1 MQIEVISTGTEL
13 LKGSNVNTNLA
24 TIGRA
29 FGTIGKTVHRAQTV
43 GDDREA
49 LIAAFHLAA
58 LTGDVILVT
67 GGLGPTADDLTR
79 DVAAEFFGMPLIRS
93 RELADNLRRYYRRR
107 HGTGPIPA
115 TLFRQADVPQGAVVL
130 PNANG
135 SAPGL
140 YLNTTYAGH
149 ACHVFLLPGPPVEM
163 EPILDAEVL
172 PRLAALG
179 DDSDRTL
186 TRGFLVAGGAEL
198 MIEETLAPRF
208 RDCAVALAYC
218 ASAEGTRVFL
228 SAADAAL
235 LDEKFTE
242 AHQLFSGSALPEGCL
257 SLAEGLVRLLKEQH
271 RTLSLAESCTGG
283 LTAAAITA
291 VPGASEVFLGSVT
304 AYDNRVKAT
313 VLGVPEMLLAT
324 SGAVSADCAMAMT
337 RGVRQLLHT
346 DCSAAITGIAGPGG
360 GTPEKPVGLVYVAA
374 ACGDRE
380 AVREC
385 RFRGNRESIR
395 LRSRAAALQLLYQ
408 LVTGAPTKG

>member
-13 LKGSNVNTNLA
+13 LKGSNINTNLA
-24 TIGRA
+24 AIGCA
-29 FGTIGKTVHRAQTV
+29 LGTIGQTVHRAQTV
-43 GDDREA
+43 GDDRDA
-49 LIAAFHLAA
+49 LISAFHLAA
-58 LTGDVILVT
+58 LNGDVILVT

-79 DVAAEFFGMPLIRS
+79 DVAAEFFGMPLVRS
-93 RELADNLRRYYRRR
+93 RELADDLRRYYRRR
-107 HGTGPIPA
+107 HGAGPIPA
-115 TLFRQADVPQGAVVL
+115 TLFRQADVPQGAAVL

-140 YLNTTYAGH
+140 YLNTAYAGH

-163 EPILDAEVL
+163 EPILNAEVL
-172 PRLAALG
+172 PRLTDLDDDG
-179 DDSDRTL
+179 DRIL

-198 MIEETLAPRF
+198 LIEEALEPRF
-208 RDCAVALAYC
+208 RDCPISLAYC

-242 AHQLFSGSALPEGCL
+242 THQLFSGSALPEGCL
-257 SLAEGLVRLLKEQH
+257 SIAEGLVRLLQKQH
-271 RTLSLAESCTGG
+271 QTMSLAESCTGG
-283 LTAAAITA
+283 LAAAAITA
-291 VPGASEVFLGSVT
+291 VPGASEVFQGSVT
-304 AYDNRVKAT
+304 AYDNRVKSE
-313 VLGVPEMLLAT
+313 VLGVPESLLAT
-324 SGAVSADCAMAMT
+324 SGAVSADCALAMT

-380 AVREC
+380 RVQEC
-385 RFRGNRESIR
+385 RFRGSRESIR
-395 LRSRAAALQLLYQ
+395 QRSRAAALRLLYQ
-408 LVTGAPTKG
+408 LVSEAEPQA